1 MRAVS
6 AAAAACAAATAR
18 AKEGAVLSANEGA
31 LPVAALLEALN
42 TALLGGSRTAAL
54 LGGGSGG
61 ACEGGGADGPKYGA
75 LARPKYGSPTR
86 RCCSDGCDGSAG
98 DGRQSGG
105 SRAEWRWELERDAC
119 AALERDACAAI
130 GGTAAAL
137 WNGCPE
143 LRFVNCRTSSWER
156 VSSRREGSML
166 WWRGGWGKTTSTIP
180 SRGQSRSR
188 SAPVALSS
196 RPGPAVAAHAPAN
209 CDLVVEAAAGQ
220 AAGQAAGRA
229 GGGRRYGPGR

>member
-18 AKEGAVLSANEGA
+18 AKEGA

-42 TALLGGSRTAAL
+42 TALLEGSRMVL

-196 RPGPAVAAHAPAN
+196 RPGPVP
-209 CDLVVEAAAGQ
+209 CGPLTGPVPGPVPEPLLQ
-220 AAGQAAGRA
+220 
-229 GGGRRYGPGR
+229 GGASPRGGS

>member
-1 MRAVS
+1 MTGAPPKVPTAAWAVVALVAALMRAVS

-18 AKEGAVLSANEGA
+18 AKEGA

-42 TALLGGSRTAAL
+42 TALLEGSRTAL

-61 ACEGGGADGPKYGA
+61 ACEGG
-75 LARPKYGSPTR
+75 
-86 RCCSDGCDGSAG
+86 CCSDGCDGSAG

-105 SRAEWRWELERDAC
+105 SRAAWRWELERDAC

-130 GGTAAAL
+130 GGAAAAL

-196 RPGPAVAAHAPAN
+196 RPGPVP
-209 CDLVVEAAAGQ
+209 CGPLTEPVPGPLTGPVPCGPLSGPVPGPVPEPLLQ
-220 AAGQAAGRA
+220 
-229 GGGRRYGPGR
+229 GGASPRGGP

>member
-18 AKEGAVLSANEGA
+18 AKEGA

-42 TALLGGSRTAAL
+42 TAL

-105 SRAEWRWELERDAC
+105 SRAAWRWELERDAC
-119 AALERDACAAI
+119 AAI
-130 GGTAAAL
+130 GGAAAAL

-188 SAPVALSS
+188 SAPVALSY
-196 RPGPAVAAHAPAN
+196 RPGSVPCGPLTEPVPGPLTGPVPCGPLTGPAPEP
-209 CDLVVEAAAGQ
+209 LLQ
-220 AAGQAAGRA
+220 
-229 GGGRRYGPGR
+229 GGASPRGGP